1 VYFIK
6 HVCVQ
11 ETLEQ
16 RRDLIRQQ
24 DKQYEESCRLIVRRY
39 VHADIY
45 NMHVYS
51 AFCE

>member
-1 VYFIK
+1 MYFIK

-24 DKQYEESCRLIVRRY
+24 DKQYEESLQVDREKVCT
-39 VHADIY
+39 
-45 NMHVYS
+45 
-51 AFCE
+51 C